1 MDIVANANLLSI
13 VLAKI
18 SAASSGA
25 GVDLGQLVMEKSHPS
40 VRVPAEASRPAW
52 QAPPTRVALRLRTL
66 VAVAPL
72 APGRHLDFARERR
85 GNQLAGDLEPVTP
98 DHIDEVPDTLP
109 AVVEQGEIAISVQ
122 SEGVLVAGDPAQI
135 DEYIERIR
143 GIAGHAVGV
152 AGVDKATLGNATGL
166 AAGAASFLGQSAKF
180 VQLHPESVKAIQK
193 GQLIPGTD
201 GF

>member
-1 MDIVANANLLSI
+1 MFTSQTSAFSAVADSGYVRSTGVAHTEAGSDIRPRPPMDIVANANLLSI

-98 DHIDEVPDTLP
+98 DHIDDGMEDR
-109 AVVEQGEIAISVQ
+109 EIENLGSLRD
-122 SEGVLVAGDPAQI
+122 S
-135 DEYIERIR
+135 
-143 GIAGHAVGV
+143 GHSLQTR
-152 AGVDKATLGNATGL
+152 KITTSLTRN
-166 AAGAASFLGQSAKF
+166 
-180 VQLHPESVKAIQK
+180 HN
-193 GQLIPGTD
+193 
-201 GF
+201 